1 MRPTSDDAPTAPLP
15 DLTEF
20 FTWSAADD
28 PHPYAPPATDLAAS
42 GTARSESVS
51 SQTSDRGASF
61 DPTTAITPIR
71 RPPRMQRPLVIL
83 WSIFAVVAT
92 IAVVLWVI
100 LLWPS
105 PEPPEATNAPT
116 ASDDTTTAAAE
127 LLRRN
132 LPPGYRPS
140 DCTAT
145 TEPPPAIAG
154 VRCGPHPAIAEATT
168 AHYTLYDATADLNAA
183 FTDVTPST
191 TAQVCPGAD
200 GGYQSPGAW
209 RRNANPEIIAG
220 TLLCGTNQ
228 ASQPMVA
235 WTTTS
240 TLVLATIRAD
250 TPQTPTLQQ
259 LYTWWSSHS

>member
-105 PEPPEATNAPT
+105 PEPPEATNA
-116 ASDDTTTAAAE
+116 ASKLSA
-127 LLRRN
+127 RP
-132 LPPGYRPS
+132 LP
-140 DCTAT
+140 
-145 TEPPPAIAG
+145 
-154 VRCGPHPAIAEATT
+154 
-168 AHYTLYDATADLNAA
+168 
-183 FTDVTPST
+183 
-191 TAQVCPGAD
+191 
-200 GGYQSPGAW
+200 
-209 RRNANPEIIAG
+209 
-220 TLLCGTNQ
+220 
-228 ASQPMVA
+228 
-235 WTTTS
+235 
-240 TLVLATIRAD
+240 
-250 TPQTPTLQQ
+250 
-259 LYTWWSSHS
+259 

>member
-1 MRPTSDDAPTAPLP
+1 MTPTSDDAPTGPLP
-15 DLTEF
+15 ELSQF

-28 PHPYAPPATDLAAS
+28 PHPYPPPATDLGVSAAAH
-42 GTARSESVS
+42 GTSVS
-51 SQTSDRGASF
+51 AQDSHLGASF
-61 DPTTAITPIR
+61 DHTIAITPNR
-71 RPPRMQRPLVIL
+71 RQPRMQRPLVIL

-105 PEPPEATNAPT
+105 PAPPQTTSAPDTAT
-116 ASDDTTTAAAE
+116 DTTTVAVE

-140 DCTAT
+140 DCTPT
-145 TEPPPAIAG
+145 VEPAPTLAG
-154 VRCGPHPAIAEATT
+154 LRCGPHPAIAEATT
-168 AHYTLYDATADLNAA
+168 AHYTLYDATTDLDAA
-183 FTDVTPST
+183 FAEVTSST
-191 TAQVCPGAD
+191 TAKVCP

>member
-15 DLTEF
+15 ELTGF

-28 PHPYAPPATDLAAS
+28 PHPYPPPATDLAAS
-42 GTARSESVS
+42 GAARSESVS
-51 SQTSDRGASF
+51 SQTSDLGASV
-61 DPTTAITPIR
+61 DQRVAITPIR

-105 PEPPEATNAPT
+105 PDPPEATNTPEAAP
-116 ASDDTTTAAAE
+116 DTTTAAAE

-145 TEPPPAIAG
+145 TESPPALAG

-168 AHYTLYDATADLNAA
+168 AYYTLYDAAADLDAA
-183 FTDVTPST
+183 FADVIAST
-191 TAQVCPGAD
+191 TARVCPGAD

-209 RRNANPEIIAG
+209 RRNASPEIVAG

-235 WTTTS
+235 WTTAS
-240 TLVLATIRAD
+240 TLILGTIRAD
-250 TPQTPTLQQ
+250 TPQTPTLEQ

>member
-1 MRPTSDDAPTAPLP
+1 MTPTSDDPPTGPLP
-15 DLTEF
+15 ELTGF
-20 FTWSAADD
+20 FTWSAADA
-28 PHPYAPPATDLAAS
+28 PHPYPPPATYLASSGAARDQSVISQKSDL
-42 GTARSESVS
+42 
-51 SQTSDRGASF
+51 GASV
-61 DPTTAITPIR
+61 DQTIAITPIR

-92 IAVVLWVI
+92 IAVVLWAI

-105 PEPPEATNAPT
+105 PDPPEATNSPA
-116 ASDDTTTAAAE
+116 AAADTTTAAAE
-127 LLRRN
+127 LLRHN

-168 AHYTLYDATADLNAA
+168 AHYTLYDATADLDAA
-183 FTDVTPST
+183 FADVTAST
-191 TAQVCPGAD
+191 TAKVCPGAD

-209 RRNANPEIIAG
+209 RRNANPETVAG

-228 ASQPMVA
+228 DSQPMVA

-240 TLVLATIRAD
+240 TLLLATIRAD
-250 TPQTPTLQQ
+250 TPQKPSLEQ

>member
-1 MRPTSDDAPTAPLP
+1 MTPTSDDAPTGPLP
-15 DLTEF
+15 ELSQF

-28 PHPYAPPATDLAAS
+28 PHPYPPPATDLGVSAAAH
-42 GTARSESVS
+42 GTSVS
-51 SQTSDRGASF
+51 AQDSHLGASF
-61 DPTTAITPIR
+61 DHTIAITPNR
-71 RPPRMQRPLVIL
+71 RQPRMQRPLVIL

-92 IAVVLWVI
+92 IAVVLWAI

-105 PEPPEATNAPT
+105 PDPPEATNSPA
-116 ASDDTTTAAAE
+116 AAADTTTAAAE
-127 LLRRN
+127 LLRHN

-168 AHYTLYDATADLNAA
+168 AHYTLYDATADLDAA
-183 FTDVTPST
+183 FADVTAST
-191 TAQVCPGAD
+191 TAKVCPGAD

-209 RRNANPEIIAG
+209 RRNANPETVAG

-228 ASQPMVA
+228 DSQPMVA

-240 TLVLATIRAD
+240 TLLLATIRAD
-250 TPQTPTLQQ
+250 TPQKPSLEQ